1 MRFVMEVNFELDD
14 FFVFLDILRESGE
27 INMFGA
33 PRELQNEFGLSKQEA
48 RDVFTKWTET
58 FKG

>member
-1 MRFVMEVNFELDD
+1 MEVDFELND
-14 FFVFLDILRESGE
+14 FFVFLDILRDSGQ

-33 PRELQNEFGLSKQEA
+33 PLELLIEFGLSKQEA

-58 FKG
+58 FNG

>member
-1 MRFVMEVNFELDD
+1 MEVNFELDD
-14 FFVFLDILRESGE
+14 FFVFLDVLQESGE